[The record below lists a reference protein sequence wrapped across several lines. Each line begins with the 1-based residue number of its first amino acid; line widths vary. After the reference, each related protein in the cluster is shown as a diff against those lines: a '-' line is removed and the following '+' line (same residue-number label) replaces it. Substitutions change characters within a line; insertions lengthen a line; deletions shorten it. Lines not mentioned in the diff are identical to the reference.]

1 MRLDLHGIKHEFVR
15 SEVICFVEK
24 YLYSADDLYIVT
36 GHSQVMKDIVTEV
49 LDEYKLDYKEGGYM
63 GVNSGYIKVYLCH

>member
-1 MRLDLHGIKHEFVR
+1 MRLDLHGVKHEFVR

-36 GHSQVMKDIVTEV
+36 GHSQVMRDIVTEV
-49 LDEYKLDYKEGGYM
+49 LDEYSLDYKTGGYL
-63 GVNSGYIKVYLCH
+63 GIRNSYIRVYL